1 MEGIIGKYR
10 LPFLTIPFLFAF
22 WLVTLASRQYTGLD
36 LSERGIYLYNQIFA
50 LGGHQGVDV
59 YDSFSNTGLPQAW
72 VVYFKSLSAI
82 FFQYHL
88 FAGLLIAFG
97 LIYYSRIA
105 FLLSLVGFF
114 SAYYFYSF
122 IGANFDELNY
132 SYIGF
137 NFILTAIAVGGF
149 FIVSSKTSFLWVVL
163 LTPVISVLIAGSGA
177 LLSQMQLSTL
187 SLPFN
192 VVVLLFL
199 YSMNLREKIT
209 QNLEIVGF
217 QEFSPE
223 RNLYTRV
230 NTRKR
235 YKSLAGPAVGLPFM
249 GKWNVSQAHSGE
261 FTHQNKWRHAWDF
274 VIVGPDGKQFTGNG
288 NKPSDYYCYD
298 KPVIAPA
305 DGWIEEIL
313 DTVDDNKIGEVNL
326 EMNWGN
332 TLVIK
337 HTDLLFT
344 QVSHLKK
351 GSIKVKKGAF
361 VKRGEIIASCG
372 NSGRSPMP
380 HIHFQVQSTPYIG
393 SATLDYPLN
402 EYILH
407 HKDEAILATSDRP
420 AKDDL
425 ISNISPNKCLEKA
438 LNMVPGQQLSFTST
452 FDNGTVE
459 NVSWDVKTDIYNHT
473 FLQCHTTGAR
483 AWFYNDGK
491 QFSFTWFEG
500 NKKSLLFSFYL
511 GAYKLSTG
519 YYKHLLIDDEL
530 PLNMANRSPVKII
543 QDFIAPFY
551 IFMKFPFHSIYQNM
565 NDELAESEITVK
577 AQTEIKLFSR
587 SVSQTEIVL
596 FFDHNQ
602 LGKITTTRN
611 GETVTSINTTANSL

>member
-1 MEGIIGKYR
+1 M
-10 LPFLTIPFLFAF
+10 
-22 WLVTLASRQYTGLD
+22 
-36 LSERGIYLYNQIFA
+36 
-50 LGGHQGVDV
+50 
-59 YDSFSNTGLPQAW
+59 
-72 VVYFKSLSAI
+72 
-82 FFQYHL
+82 
-88 FAGLLIAFG
+88 LIAVG

-105 FLLSLVGFF
+105 FLLSVVGFF

-163 LTPVISVLIAGSGA
+163 LTPVISVMIAGSGA
-177 LLSQMQLSTL
+177 LLAQMQLSTL

-199 YSMNLREKIT
+199 YSLNLREKIT
-209 QNLEIVGF
+209 QSLEIVGF

-223 RNLYTRV
+223 RNLYTRA

-249 GKWNVSQAHSGE
+249 GKWTVSQAHSGE
-261 FTHQNKWRHAWDF
+261 YTHQDKWRHAWDF
-274 VIVGPDGKQFTGNG
+274 VITSADGKQFTGNG
-288 NKPSDYYCYD
+288 SKTSDYYCYD

-313 DTVDDNKIGEVNL
+313 DTVEDNKVGEINL

-332 TLVIK
+332 TIVIK

-351 GSIKVKKGAF
+351 GSIKVKKGTF
-361 VKRGEIIASCG
+361 VKRGEVIASCG
-372 NSGRSPMP
+372 NSGRSPYP
-380 HIHFQVQSTPYIG
+380 HIHFQVQSTPFIG

-407 HKDEAILATSDRP
+407 HNGDAILATSDRP
-420 AKDDL
+420 VKDDL

-438 LNMVPGQQLSFTST
+438 LNLVPGQQLAFTT
-452 FDNGTVE
+452 AKDAGKVETVI
-459 NVSWDVKTDIYNHT
+459 WDVKTDIYNHT
-473 FLQCHTTGAR
+473 FLQCQKTGAR
-483 AWFYNDGK
+483 SWFYNDGK

-500 NKKSLLFSFYL
+500 NKKSLLFSFYR
-511 GAYKLSTG
+511 GAYKMSIG
-519 YYKHLLIDDEL
+519 YYNQLQIDDEL
-530 PLNMANRSPVKII
+530 PLNMTNRSPVKLL

-551 IFMKFPFHSIYQNM
+551 IFMKFPFHMTYQNM
-565 NDELAESEITVK
+565 NDELTESEITVN
-577 AQTEIKLFSR
+577 AQTQIKLFNR
-587 SVSQTEIVL
+587 SISQTETIL
-596 FFDHNQ
+596 FFDHNK
-602 LGKITTTRN
+602 LEKITTIRN
-611 GETVTSINTTANSL
+611 GKTITSINTTGNSL